1 MSNPIDIYKD
11 EKYKLRVTNIGVTE
25 DISHIPDRTLVD
37 PDSDISSKYRQ
48 VEMWGYVG
56 VDMWNEEDLLH
67 ALARLYVAKQQI
79 DFQDNSLDA
88 DDVFEEMH
96 GSHTILADHIRSKRI
111 TFKVL
116 LDADYFHINFFKM
129 EVVGINIGYKIP
141 DTDMEAIVNL

>member
-1 MSNPIDIYKD
+1 MSNFIDIYKD
-11 EKYKLRVTNIGVTE
+11 EKYKLRVSNMVFAE
-25 DISHIPDRTLVD
+25 DISHMPDRVLVN

-48 VEMWGYVG
+48 IEVWGYVG

-88 DDVFEEMH
+88 DDIYEEMH
-96 GSHTILADHIRSKRI
+96 GSHTIIDNIRSKRV

-116 LDADYFHINFFKM
+116 MDADYFHINFFKM
-129 EVVGINIGYKIP
+129 EVVGMNIGYKIP
-141 DTDMEAIVNL
+141 DADMEAIVNL

>member
-1 MSNPIDIYKD
+1 MSKLTDIYKD
-11 EKYKLRVTNIGVTE
+11 EKYKLRVTNIEVAE

-48 VEMWGYVG
+48 IEMWGYVG

-88 DDVFEEMH
+88 DDIYEEMY
-96 GSHTILADHIRSKRI
+96 GSHTILDHIRSKRI

-116 LDADYFHINFFKM
+116 MDADYFHINFFKM
-129 EVVGINIGYKIP
+129 EVVGMNIGYKIP
-141 DTDMEAIVNL
+141 DADMEAIVNL